1 MRQNLQKIG
10 FTLILNSFHCV
21 FTKQGLEHEVIH
33 DLQTLF
39 KQTEWLSGCLSRKA
53 QNTTDLRPTLK
64 IIRLSAK
71 HFDLIVYDLI
81 KQLLISFRTLVIG
94 IFRIQFDVNCLL
106 ILLCHIS
113 RHTFC
118 EQVLNPRFC
127 GVHCDRRST
136 LFLVLCSASSVCF
149 LIELLLL
156 NIKLDIAL
164 SGGLIQ
170 YILNQLR
177 HLSFSRTGFG

>member
-1 MRQNLQKIG
+1 MCQNLQKIR
-10 FTLILNSFHCV
+10 FALILNSFHCI
-21 FTKQGLEHEVIH
+21 FAKQGLEHEVIH

-39 KQTEWLSGCLSRKA
+39 KQTKWLSGCLPCKA
-53 QNTTDLRPTLK
+53 QDTTDLRPMLK
-64 IIRLSAK
+64 IICLSTK

-81 KQLLISFRTLVIG
+81 KQLLISFRALVIG
-94 IFRIQFDVNCLL
+94 IFWIQFNIDRLL

-127 GVHCDRRST
+127 GVHRDRRST

-149 LIELLLL
+149 LIELFLLV
-156 NIKLDIAL
+156 IELDVAL

-170 YILNQLR
+170 HILNQLR
-177 HLSFSRTGFG
+177 HLSFGRTGFG